1 MFEDLTA
8 RLGDVFRKLRGYGRL
23 SEKDVR
29 AAMREIRIALL
40 EADVNYRV
48 VKDFI
53 SSIEAQ
59 AVGEEVTKSVSPG
72 QQVVKVVHDQLVS
85 LLGGRGEGI
94 RFAPTPPTVLLLA
107 GLQGSGKTTLAGKLA
122 YRLKKGGR
130 RPLLVACDTRR
141 PAAREQLAIV
151 ASQVPAFA
159 FLGDGGDAV
168 DVAVSAV
175 ERARESG
182 EDPVILD
189 TGGRLHIDDDL
200 MDELLRMKERV
211 RPTEIYLVADG
222 MTGQDAVRVAKEF
235 DDRLEIDGIVLT
247 KLDGDARGGAA
258 LSIRAVTGKPIKF
271 VGAGEKLADLEEFLP
286 DRMASRILGMGD
298 IVTLVE
304 KAEALI
310 GQEEAR
316 KLEEKIK
323 REEFTFDDFLDQLRQ
338 MRRLGSVEQI
348 LEMVPGVDRKML
360 RSAIVDEAALNRVEA
375 IVCSMTQEERRRPD
389 ILDGSRRKRI
399 AGGSGTTVHEVN
411 NVVKQFMMARRLMK
425 DMTAGRLKIPGLK
438 GIRR

>member
-1 MFEDLTA
+1 MFENLTV

-40 EADVNYRV
+40 EADVNYQV
-48 VKDFI
+48 VKDFV
-53 SSIEAQ
+53 SAIEAE
-59 AVGEEVTKSVSPG
+59 AVGEGVTKSVSPG
-72 QQVVKVVHDQLVS
+72 QQVIKVVHDQLVS
-85 LLGGRGEGI
+85 LLGGCGEGI

-151 ASQVPAFA
+151 AGQVPVSA
-159 FLGDGGDAV
+159 FLGDGDDAV

-175 ERARESG
+175 EHARGSG
-182 EDPVILD
+182 EDAVILD

-200 MDELLRMKERV
+200 MDELLRMRERV
-211 RPTEIYLVADG
+211 RPTEIYFVADG

-235 DDRLEIDGIVLT
+235 DDRLQIDGIVLT

-258 LSIRAVTGKPIKF
+258 LSIRAATGKPIKF
-271 VGAGEKLADLEEFLP
+271 VGTGEKLADLEEFLP

-310 GQEEAR
+310 DQEKAR
-316 KLEEKIK
+316 KLEEKIR

-348 LEMVPGVDRKML
+348 LEMVPGVDRRML
-360 RSAIVDEAALNRVEA
+360 REAIVDEAALDRAEA

-389 ILDGSRRKRI
+389 ILDGNRRKRI
-399 AGGSGTTVHEVN
+399 ARGSGTTVREVN
-411 NVVKQFMMARRLMK
+411 NIVKQFMMARKLMK